1 MPSSSRSSRFLLIAG
16 GVVSLDQDDTT
27 NVVLF
32 GSYLAFAFQQA
43 GPDPGS

>member
-16 GVVSLDQDDTT
+16 GFSLDQDDTT
-27 NVVLF
+27 NLF